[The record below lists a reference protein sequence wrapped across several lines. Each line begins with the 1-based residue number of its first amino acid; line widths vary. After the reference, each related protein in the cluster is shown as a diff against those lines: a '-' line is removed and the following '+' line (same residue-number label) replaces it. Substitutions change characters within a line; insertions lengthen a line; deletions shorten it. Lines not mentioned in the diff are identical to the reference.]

1 MLQDWTAWDQSLYL
15 HISASVQL
23 GSEMPACLLATNPFS
38 KTVSLSYLILLR
50 GSKPIPSSTRLNIPQ
65 DSPQLEL
72 LQTRKK
78 QLHIIPFNRGENKNP
93 KHLRD
98 LPKITHGLV
107 RVPSRNRWLTQRRV
121 LQNNFIKDYLKG
133 VAVLGSHK
141 HSATGLVSSRVTTP
155 RTKAG
160 RKEGL
165 MPGGPAGEEQGAGL

>member
-1 MLQDWTAWDQSLYL
+1 
-15 HISASVQL
+15 
-23 GSEMPACLLATNPFS
+23 MPAYPLTTNPFS
-38 KTVSLSYLILLR
+38 KTVSLDYLILLR
-50 GSKPIPSSTRLNIPQ
+50 VNGSKPISSSTRLHIPR

-78 QLHIIPFNRGENKNP
+78 QLHVIPSNRGENKNP

-98 LPKITHGLV
+98 LPKITRGLV
-107 RVPSRNRWLTQRRV
+107 RVPSGNRWLTQRRL

-165 MPGGPAGEEQGAGL
+165 MPGGPAGEEQGAQV